1 MDERR
6 RDARYKARIALTMT
20 RGKVTTQLI
29 TEDVSFRGVFVRMDA
44 PPLLRQLVKLEITLP
59 RGATIRPH
67 AMVVYRVPPGG
78 EQVPGAGLQ
87 FYGLEGRER
96 IHWDTFV
103 HEVRQQGKPLPIA
116 PDGAVDA
123 VKRKHERHAVRFE
136 VRLTSLEEL
145 HALYTRD
152 ISKGGMALETELL
165 LDVGE
170 EVGLDLVHPTSG
182 IEFALDAV
190 VRRVIRDSG
199 VRGLGLEFVRLTEER
214 REALD
219 RFVREGAP
227 KDDVTTI
234 PPGDPRLA

>member
-6 RDARYKARIALTMT
+6 RDARYKARIAVTMT
-20 RGKVTTQLI
+20 RGKVTTPLL

-44 PPLLRQLVKLEITLP
+44 PPALRQLVQLEIALP

-78 EQVPGAGLQ
+78 DQVPGAGLQ
-87 FYGLEGRER
+87 FYGLDGRDR

-103 HEVRQQGKPLPIA
+103 HEVRQEAKPLP
-116 PDGAVDA
+116 PPSDGAIDA
-123 VKRKHERHAVRFE
+123 IKRKHERHVVRFE

-145 HALYTRD
+145 RALYTRD

-165 LDVGE
+165 IQVGE

-190 VRRVIRDSG
+190 VRRVIRDNG
-199 VRGLGLEFVRLTEER
+199 VRGLGLEFVGLTEER
-214 REALD
+214 REALG

-227 KDDVTTI
+227 KDDVTTV
-234 PPGDPRLA
+234 PPDDPRLA